1 MDLSKFGIEEMYQFA
16 VTVEQGGY
24 DFYGKLIDTCENT
37 RVKNELKVL
46 RNEEALHKAFFLGE
60 LKKKKGK
67 GEVAL
72 SPGLK
77 GVLDAEFVRPMDE
90 FYAAKK
96 IAHTDEALRFGV
108 ALEQKTIDFY
118 GDLRKQTGDAAF
130 LKDLDAIIEE
140 EKKHKQKLNIILA
153 Y

>member
-37 RVKNELKVL
+37 RVKNELKFL

-60 LKKKKGK
+60 LKKKGK
-67 GEVAL
+67 GEVAI

-77 GVLDAEFVRPMDE
+77 GVLEAEFVRPMDE
-90 FYAAKK
+90 FYKAKK
-96 IAHTDEALRFGV
+96 IARTDEALRFG
-108 ALEQKTIDFY
+108 AQLEQKTIDFY

>member
-1 MDLSKFGIEEMYQFA
+1 MDLSKFKIEEMYQFA

-24 DFYGKLIDTCENT
+24 DFYGKLIDACDNT
-37 RVKNELKVL
+37 RVKNELKFL

-60 LKKKKGK
+60 LKKKGK
-67 GEVAL
+67 DEVAL
-72 SPGLK
+72 GPGLK

-90 FYAAKK
+90 FYKAKK
-96 IAHTDEALRFGV
+96 ISRTDEALRFG
-108 ALEQKTIDFY
+108 AELEQKTIDFY
-118 GDLRKQTGDAAF
+118 TGLRKQTGDAAF

>member
-37 RVKNELKVL
+37 RVKNELKFL

-60 LKKKKGK
+60 LKKKKSK
-67 GEVAL
+67 GEVVL